1 MRPLIYALL
10 FIGVAGCAAEPSVPG
25 GPEPEL
31 TASAIPPT
39 AEVTGGERNCSEAAL
54 ALQVLGS
61 GGPYLRDDRA
71 SSSYLLWVNGRA
83 RVMVDAGG
91 GAFVRFGEAGARIED
106 LRVFGISHFHPDHVS
121 DLPAILW
128 VSNNFRSAPLPFI
141 GPSRGGVFPG
151 AADFVSRLFDGATG
165 AFPIL
170 SGTVGGDGLG
180 FPLVVTEVD
189 TEDSQPSLVF
199 DEEDL
204 KVTAL
209 GVPHNAPA
217 LAFRVEVG
225 NVSVVFGSDQTGT
238 NPNFAEFA
246 RDASVLVM
254 HLTNAERPVPG
265 TIHAPPS
272 VVGRVAREAEA
283 RRLVLSHLT
292 RVEREHPR
300 FESTSLADLPAN
312 VAIVR
317 EHYQGEI
324 IVASDLLCIDLG
336 GS

>member
-1 MRPLIYALL
+1 
-10 FIGVAGCAAEPSVPG
+10 
-25 GPEPEL
+25 
-31 TASAIPPT
+31 
-39 AEVTGGERNCSEAAL
+39 
-54 ALQVLGS
+54 
-61 GGPYLRDDRA
+61 
-71 SSSYLLWVNGRA
+71 
-83 RVMVDAGG
+83 MVDAGG

-106 LRVFGISHFHPDHVS
+106 LRVLGISHFHPDHSS

-141 GPSRGGVFPG
+141 GPSRDDVFPG
-151 AADFVSRLFDGATG
+151 AADFVSRLFDGTSG

-170 SGTVGGDGLG
+170 SGTVGGDGRG

-189 TEDSQPSLVF
+189 TEDSQPSLVL

-209 GVPHNAPA
+209 GVPHNAPT

-225 NVSVVFGSDQTGT
+225 NISVVLGSDQTGT
-238 NPNFAEFA
+238 DPNFAEFA

-254 HLTNAERPVPG
+254 HLSHAETSVPG
-265 TIHAPPS
+265 NIHAPPS
-272 VVGRVAREAEA
+272 VVGRVAQEAGA
-283 RRLVLSHLT
+283 RRLVLSHFSG
-292 RVEREHPR
+292 VEREHRR
-300 FESTSLADLPAN
+300 FNSFSLSDLPAN
-312 VAIVR
+312 VAVVQ
-317 EHYQGEI
+317 EHYKGEI